1 MTQMSEPRSHESRP
15 KCANPAMRRVRSAM
29 ARALHDACVL
39 RALAVTT
46 MFAGCVIPPSLSVD
60 TTDAGANSAPAIV
73 SVVADNVELPELE
86 TVNFEQ
92 GMGTIIATF
101 HDTDL
106 DDTLYG
112 KIFVDYKSNDPTPAR
127 SSCVSAGTTVE
138 RTCTLPLTG
147 LCQNVDIGETRTMQI
162 VVFDRQVLETGVQPL
177 YQAMP
182 PGGLST
188 SRVYFLRCQERA
200 P

>member
-1 MTQMSEPRSHESRP
+1 MTQMSDPHDHVSADFGPNS
-15 KCANPAMRRVRSAM
+15 ARRRGRTGV
-29 ARALHDACVL
+29 ARALHDRGVL
-39 RALAVTT
+39 RALALST

-60 TTDAGANSAPAIV
+60 TTDAGANAAPAIV
-73 SVVADNVELPELE
+73 SLRADNVELPELS
-86 TVNFEQ
+86 TVTFEQ

-112 KIFVDYKSNDPTPAR
+112 KVFVDYSSNDPTPAR
-127 SSCVSAGTTVE
+127 ASCVSAGTTVE

-147 LCQNVDIGETRTMQI
+147 LCQNDDIGATRVMQ
-162 VVFDRQVLETGVQPL
+162 VMVFDREVLETGVQPL
-177 YQAMP
+177 FQAMP

-188 SRVYFLRCQERA
+188 SRVYFLKCQGRGQ
-200 P
+200 